1 MEKEIKSCSDDLQDP
16 NYLSEDGYKF
26 RKPCESKPIVMY
38 GLCKV
43 HKGITPN
50 DRVPPFPP
58 ILSAIGTCSYNLAKL
73 FAPLKKEYTIN
84 EYTVKGAFSFCKEIV
99 NQDPQLFMA
108 LFDTESLKKEKS
120 KDFYTNCL
128 LPAKYPI
135 LLVIKKKS

>member
-1 MEKEIKSCSDDLQDP
+1 M
-16 NYLSEDGYKF
+16 
-26 RKPCESKPIVMY
+26 KPCESKPIVMY